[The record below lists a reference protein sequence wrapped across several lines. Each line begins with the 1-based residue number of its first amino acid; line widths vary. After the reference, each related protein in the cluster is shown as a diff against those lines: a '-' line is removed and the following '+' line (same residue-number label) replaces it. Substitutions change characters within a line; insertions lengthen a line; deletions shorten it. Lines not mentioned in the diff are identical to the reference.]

1 MVKNN
6 LSNLFMFNN
15 KNLDIPISI
24 DTVVESV
31 DKDTSM
37 SGIYIY

>member
-1 MVKNN
+1 
-6 LSNLFMFNN
+6 MFNN